1 MKRILSFV
9 LVLALLVSNV
19 VLFSKINSEAA
30 TDSYSGYM
38 ENCGFTWRIDRET
51 RTLTISGEGVM
62 HIGSADYPAWTAYYS
77 DFDYVVVEEGI
88 TSLDDHCFYNLTI
101 KKLTLPSSL
110 EVVRETALYDAEVF
124 EIEIP
129 QKNNLRRFENYSSA
143 SVDFRSTSW
152 FTNQPD
158 GCVYL
163 GDFLLWYKG
172 TAPADTVVEIKE
184 GTRAI
189 NVKAFY
195 GQKGITD
202 FIFCDGIERIG
213 NSAFQNTGWFD
224 KQPNNSLIYIGNVLH
239 TIKGTSYASKLT
251 VKEGTVSISP
261 YAFSNKERYGY
272 IRYKT
277 VEIPSSV
284 KYIDEG
290 AFAQNSL
297 YFEKVIFADNS
308 KLELIDSYAFY
319 SCPKLVPHIP
329 DGVKLIGEYAFCYS
343 TGENTPPDL
352 SIPASV
358 EFIDYMA
365 FHGCLFN
372 KYIVDEHNTN
382 YSNDKNGILFN
393 KDKSVLISVPS
404 AIDMEEYEIDA
415 AVIRIEHHS
424 FYDNETLKT
433 IRIPDTVTEIGYY
446 AFGSSAIENIELAY
460 GLKRIP
466 TYAFSRCD
474 NLLSFVVPRS
484 VEVIEKNAFYNSEIY
499 DIYVPR
505 ETEYIG
511 EYLSNNL
518 FLVMHCYGGTVAE
531 TYATQKSWK
540 IEYIDDPD
548 ISKLTELL
556 NEYRNLNRKN
566 YVEESLASLDEAVA
580 QVDLV
585 TVYYTAEQVAEW
597 KYKISEA
604 FEKIEL
610 LPADYSEIS
619 EMIQRAYSIDR
630 SLYTTE
636 SLAVLDKAVEAVE
649 SDIGIDEQNRVDKF
663 AYDIANALFSLK
675 YLPAN
680 YDSVYCAIEES
691 KKIDRRLYSQE
702 SLTVLDQSISSVNY
716 DLNITEQDKVENYA
730 QRIYSS
736 LDALEYANVILRNE
750 PHGVVVSATTKE
762 LDPDTALTADLKDS
776 SDLHSGNFAVGG
788 TVKSITLYDIN
799 LLLNA
804 EKIQPDGF
812 VTVKIKLP
820 EGVDPNRCKVY
831 HIIDDPVDPLVRY
844 ATTLEGNFIVFET
857 DHFSEFAVIEVET
870 VLSGVSITRMPS
882 KLTYTLNEKVDLTD
896 IEVTALLSDGIS
908 QTITDY
914 DVSSVDTS
922 SVGTKTV
929 TVYYT
934 FGEITKSASFEITV
948 SADKLS
954 ANIICGGEDVTEI
967 NRKVKWYM
975 PYSSESLKL
984 DCNLS
989 VPGNYK
995 IQWSADN
1002 HKVTVDSDGNVTN
1015 KGFFFPRKATVTATV
1030 LDSAGNVVAQD
1041 SVTVR
1046 FYKFSFQLTNI
1057 MSKTI
1062 ANFVFGKRIF

>member
-1 MKRILSFV
+1 MKKFLSFV
-9 LVLALLVSNV
+9 LAFALLVSNV
-19 VLFSKINSEAA
+19 VLFSKINSEAT

-38 ENCGFTWRIDRET
+38 ENCGFIWEIDRET

-62 HIGSADYPAWTAYYS
+62 HIGSTDYPAWTAYYS

-110 EVVRETALYDAEVF
+110 EVIKETSLYDTEVF

-129 QKNNLRRFENYSSA
+129 QKNSLRRFETYSSA

-172 TAPADTVVEIKE
+172 TAPADTVVEIKK

-277 VEIPSSV
+277 VEIPASV

-297 YFEKVIFADNS
+297 YFEKVVFADNS
-308 KLELIDSYAFY
+308 NLELIDSYAFY

-352 SIPASV
+352 NIPASV
-358 EFIDYMA
+358 EFVDYMA

-404 AIDMEEYEIDA
+404 AIDMEEYKIDA

-474 NLLSFVVPRS
+474 NLSTFVVPRS
-484 VEVIEKNAFYNSEIY
+484 VETIEDHAFYASMLDE
-499 DIYVPR
+499 IYVPR

-518 FLVMHCYGGTVAE
+518 FLVMHCYGGSVAE

-540 IEYIDDPD
+540 IEYIGAPD
-548 ISKLTELL
+548 ITNLTTLL
-556 NEYRNLNRKN
+556 EKYKNLDRKN
-566 YVEESLASLDEAVA
+566 YVAESLIPLDNAVS

-585 TVYYTAEQVAEW
+585 TIYYTAEQVDEW
-597 KYKISEA
+597 ENEITEA
-604 FEKIEL
+604 FETLEL
-610 LPADYSEIS
+610 LPADYSKLDVLLK
-619 EMIQRAYSIDR
+619 RVNSIDR
-630 SLYTTE
+630 SLYTAE
-636 SLAVLDKAVEAVE
+636 SLAVLDNAVEAVE
-649 SDIGIDEQNRVDKF
+649 MDVGIDEQHKIEKF
-663 AYDIANALFSLK
+663 AYDITTAFFALE
-675 YLPAN
+675 YLPAD
-680 YDSVYCAIEES
+680 YISVYAAIEES
-691 KKIDRRLYSQE
+691 KTVERRMYSQE
-702 SLTVLDQSISSVNY
+702 SLTVLDQIISSVNY
-716 DLNITEQDKVENYA
+716 DLNITEQDKVEGYA
-730 QRIYSS
+730 QKIYSAIEE
-736 LDALEYANVILRNE
+736 LKYADVILRNE
-750 PHGVVVSATTKE
+750 PHGVIVSASAKE
-762 LDPDTALTADLKDS
+762 IDPDTDLSVDLKDS
-776 SDLHSGNFAVGG
+776 SDLQSGNFAVGG

-804 EKIQPDGF
+804 KKIQPDGF

-857 DHFSEFAVIEVET
+857 DHFSEFAVVEVET
-870 VLSGVSITRMPS
+870 VLSGVSITQMPS
-882 KLTYTLNEKVDLTD
+882 KLVYALNEKIDLTD
-896 IEVTALLSDGIS
+896 MEITALLSDGTS

-934 FGEITKSASFEITV
+934 FGDITKSASFEITV
-948 SADKLS
+948 SADKLA
-954 ANIICGGEDVTEI
+954 ANITCDGNDVTEI
-967 NRKVKWYM
+967 NRKVKWYV

-984 DCNLS
+984 DYNLNI
-989 VPGNYK
+989 PGNYK
-995 IQWSADN
+995 IQWSSDN
-1002 HKVTVDSDGNVTN
+1002 SKVSVDSNGNVTN

-1030 LDSAGNVVAQD
+1030 LDSAGNIIAQD
-1041 SVTVR
+1041 SIVVR

>member
-1 MKRILSFV
+1 M
-9 LVLALLVSNV
+9 
-19 VLFSKINSEAA
+19 
-30 TDSYSGYM
+30 
-38 ENCGFTWRIDRET
+38 
-51 RTLTISGEGVM
+51 
-62 HIGSADYPAWTAYYS
+62 
-77 DFDYVVVEEGI
+77 
-88 TSLDDHCFYNLTI
+88 
-101 KKLTLPSSL
+101 
-110 EVVRETALYDAEVF
+110 
-124 EIEIP
+124 
-129 QKNNLRRFENYSSA
+129 RRFENYSSA

-297 YFEKVIFADNS
+297 YFEKVVFADNS

-352 SIPASV
+352 NIPASV

-382 YSNDKNGILFN
+382 YSNDENGILFN

-404 AIDMEEYEIDA
+404 AIDMEEYEINS
-415 AVIRIEHHS
+415 AVKRIEHHS

-433 IRIPDTVTEIGYY
+433 IRITNTVTEIGYY

-474 NLLSFVVPRS
+474 NLSTFVVPRS
-484 VEVIEKNAFYNSEIY
+484 VEIIEDHAFYASMLDE
-499 DIYVPR
+499 IYVPR

-518 FLVMHCYGGTVAE
+518 FLVMHCYEGSVAE
-531 TYATQKSWK
+531 TYATQKNWK
-540 IEYIDDPD
+540 IEYIDNPN
-548 ISKLTELL
+548 ITVLTALIEK
-556 NEYRNLNRKN
+556 YKNLNRNN
-566 YVEESLASLDEAVA
+566 YVAESLIPLDNAVS

-585 TVYYTAEQVAEW
+585 TIYYTAEQVDEW
-597 KYKISEA
+597 ENEITEA
-604 FEKIEL
+604 FKTLEL
-610 LPADYSEIS
+610 LPADYSKLDVLIK
-619 EMIQRAYSIDR
+619 RVNSIDR
-630 SLYTTE
+630 SLYTAE
-636 SLAVLDKAVEAVE
+636 SLVVLDNAVEAVE
-649 SDIGIDEQNRVDKF
+649 TDIGIDEQDKVDKY
-663 AYDIANALFSLK
+663 AYDIATAFFALE
-675 YLPAN
+675 YLPAD
-680 YDSVYCAIEES
+680 YISVYAAIEES
-691 KKIDRRLYSQE
+691 KTVERRMYSQE
-702 SLTVLDQSISSVNY
+702 SLTVLDQIISSVNY
-716 DLNITEQDKVENYA
+716 DLNITEQDKVEGYA
-730 QRIYSS
+730 QKIYSAIE
-736 LDALEYANVILRNE
+736 ALKFANVILRNE
-750 PHGVVVSATTKE
+750 PHGVIVSASAKE
-762 LDPDTALTADLKDS
+762 IDPDTDLSVDLKDS
-776 SDLHSGNFAVGG
+776 SDLQSGNFAVGG

-799 LLLNA
+799 LILNA
-804 EKIQPDGF
+804 ENTQPNGM

-831 HIIDDPVDPLVRY
+831 HVIDDPVDPLVRY
-844 ATTLEGNFIVFET
+844 STTLEGNFIVFET
-857 DHFSEFAVIEVET
+857 DHFSEFAVVEVET
-870 VLSGVSITRMPS
+870 VLNGVSITQMPS
-882 KLTYTLNEKVDLTD
+882 KLVYALNEKIDLTD
-896 IEVTALLSDGIS
+896 MEITALLSDGTT
-908 QTITDY
+908 QVITDY

-934 FGEITKSASFEITV
+934 FGEITRSASFEITV
-948 SADKLS
+948 SADKLA
-954 ANIICGGEDVTEI
+954 ANITCNGEDISEH
-967 NRKVKWYM
+967 NKKVKWYM

-984 DCNLS
+984 DCDLS
-989 VPGNYK
+989 IPGNYNV
-995 IQWSADN
+995 QWSSDN
-1002 HKVTVDSDGNVTN
+1002 DKVLVDSNGNVTN
-1015 KGFFFPRKATVTATV
+1015 KGFFFPRKATITATV
-1030 LDSAGNVVAQD
+1030 LDSAGNIIAQD
-1041 SVTVR
+1041 SIVVR

>member
-19 VLFSKINSEAA
+19 VLFSKINSEAT

-51 RTLTISGEGVM
+51 RTLTISGEGRM
-62 HIGSADYPAWTAYYS
+62 HIGSTDYPAWIAYY
-77 DFDYVVVEEGI
+77 DEIDYVVVEEGI
-88 TSLDDHCFYNLTI
+88 TLLDNYCFYGLNI
-101 KKLTLPSSL
+101 KKLFLPASL
-110 EVVRETALYDAEVF
+110 EIIDEYVFYDTEVLN
-124 EIEIP
+124 IEIP
-129 QKNNLRRFENYSSA
+129 QKNSLRIVEFESYRN
-143 SVDFRSTSW
+143 DIQSTTW
-152 FTNQPD
+152 FAKQTD
-158 GCVYL
+158 GCIYL
-163 GDFLLWYKG
+163 GDFLFFYKG
-172 TAPADTVVEIKE
+172 TAPADTTIEIKD

-189 NVKAFY
+189 NTLVFG

-202 FIFCDGIERIG
+202 FVFCDSVERIG
-213 NSAFQNTGWFD
+213 TNAFSNTGWYD
-224 KQPNNSLIYIGNVLH
+224 SQPENGLVYAGKVLYKMKGVSSSTTLYIR
-239 TIKGTSYASKLT
+239 
-251 VKEGTVSISP
+251 EGTVSIAQS
-261 YAFSNKERYGY
+261 AFYNKDIRGET
-272 IRYKT
+272 RYKT
-277 VEIPSSV
+277 IVIPSSV
-284 KYIDEG
+284 KYIDAG
-290 AFAQNSL
+290 AFAYNDEFLEKIIFKENSQL
-297 YFEKVIFADNS
+297 ETIEK
-308 KLELIDSYAFY
+308 EAFY
-319 SCPKLVPHIP
+319 KCTKLVPHIP

-474 NLLSFVVPRS
+474 NLSTFVVPRS
-484 VEVIEKNAFYNSEIY
+484 VEIIEDHAFYASMLDE
-499 DIYVPR
+499 IYVPR

-518 FLVMHCYGGTVAE
+518 FLVMHCYEGSVAE

-566 YVEESLASLDEAVA
+566 YVEESLATLDEAVA

-585 TVYYTAEQVAEW
+585 TIYYTAEQVAEW
-597 KYKISEA
+597 EYKISEA

-691 KKIDRRLYSQE
+691 KKVDRRLYSQE

-762 LDPDTALTADLKDS
+762 LDPDTALTVDLKDS
-776 SDLHSGNFAVGG
+776 SDLQSGNFAVGG
-788 TVKSITLYDIN
+788 TVKSITLYDII

-870 VLSGVSITRMPS
+870 VLSGVSITQMPS
-882 KLTYTLNEKVDLTD
+882 KLTYTLNEKIDFTD
-896 IEVTALLSDGIS
+896 MEVTALLSDGTS

-967 NRKVKWYM
+967 NRKVKWYV

-984 DCNLS
+984 DCNMNI
-989 VPGNYK
+989 PGNYK
-995 IQWSADN
+995 IQWSSDN
-1002 HKVTVDSDGNVTN
+1002 SKVSVDSNGNVTN
-1015 KGFFFPRKATVTATV
+1015 RGVFFSRKATITATV

-1062 ANFVFGKRIF
+1062 ANFVFSKKIF

>member
-1 MKRILSFV
+1 MKKIICFV
-9 LVLALLVSNV
+9 LVLSLLTTNII
-19 VLFSKINSEAA
+19 LLSKIDSEAV

-38 ENCGFTWRIDRET
+38 ENCGFIWEIDRET

-62 HIGSADYPAWTAYYS
+62 HIGSTDYPAWTAYYS
-77 DFDYVVVEEGI
+77 DFDYVVVEEGV
-88 TSLDDHCFYNLTI
+88 TSLADHCFYNLTI
-101 KKLTLPSSL
+101 KKLTLPSTL
-110 EVVRETALYDAEVF
+110 EVIRDTSLYDTEVF

-129 QKNNLRRFENYSSA
+129 QKNSLRRFETYSSA

-152 FTNQPD
+152 FANQPD

-172 TAPADTVVEIKE
+172 TASADTVIEIKE

-202 FIFCDGIERIG
+202 FVFCDGIERIG
-213 NSAFQNTGWFD
+213 NSAFQNTGWFE
-224 KQPNNSLIYIGNVLH
+224 KQPNNSLIYIGNVLY
-239 TIKGTSYASKLT
+239 TIKGISYASKLT

-277 VEIPSSV
+277 VEIPASV

-297 YFEKVIFADNS
+297 YFEKVVFAENS

-329 DGVKLIGEYAFCYS
+329 DGVKFIGEYAFCYS

-352 SIPASV
+352 NIPASV

-372 KYIVDEHNTN
+372 KYTVNEYNTN
-382 YSNDKNGILFN
+382 YSNDENGILFN

-404 AIDMEEYEIDA
+404 KVNIDEYEIA
-415 AVIRIEHHS
+415 ETVKRIEHHS

-433 IRIPDTVTEIGYY
+433 IRIPGTVTEIGYY

-518 FLVMHCYGGTVAE
+518 FLVMHCYQGSVAE

-540 IEYIDDPD
+540 IEYINDPD
-548 ISKLTELL
+548 ITNFTALL
-556 NEYRNLNRKN
+556 EKYKNLNRNN
-566 YVEESLASLDEAVA
+566 YVEESLIPLDNAVA

-585 TVYYTAEQVAEW
+585 TIYYTAEQVDEW
-597 KYKISEA
+597 ENEITEA
-604 FEKIEL
+604 FEALEL
-610 LPADYSEIS
+610 LPADYSKLDVLLK
-619 EMIQRAYSIDR
+619 RVNSIDR
-630 SLYTTE
+630 SLYTAE
-636 SLAVLDKAVEAVE
+636 SLAVLDNAVEAVE
-649 SDIGIDEQNRVDKF
+649 TDIGIDEQDKVDKF

-680 YDSVYCAIEES
+680 YDSVYDAVEES
-691 KKIDRRLYSQE
+691 KTVERRMYSQG
-702 SLTVLDQSISSVNY
+702 SLTVLDQSINSVNY
-716 DLNITEQDKVENYA
+716 DLNITQQNIVDGYA
-730 QRIYSS
+730 RKIYSAIE
-736 LDALEYANVILRNE
+736 ALKYADVILRNE
-750 PHGVVVSATTKE
+750 PHGVIVSATAKE
-762 LDPDTALTADLKDS
+762 IDPDTDLSVDLKDS
-776 SDLHSGNFAVGG
+776 SDLQSGNFAVGG

-799 LLLNA
+799 LLLDA

-820 EGVDPNRCKVY
+820 EGIDPNRCKVY
-831 HIIDDPVDPLVRY
+831 HVIDDPVDPLVRY
-844 ATTLEGNFIVFET
+844 ATALEGNFIVFET

-870 VLSGVSITRMPS
+870 VLSGVSITQMSS
-882 KLTYTLNEKVDLTD
+882 KLVYALNEKLDLTD
-896 IEVTALLSDGIS
+896 MKVTALLSDGTS
-908 QTITDY
+908 QTVTDY
-914 DVSSVDTS
+914 DVSGVDTS
-922 SVGTKTV
+922 SVGIKTV

-948 SADKLS
+948 SADKLA
-954 ANIICGGEDVTEI
+954 ANIICGGENVTEI
-967 NRKVKWYM
+967 NRKVKWYV
-975 PYSSESLKL
+975 PYSSESLNL
-984 DCNLS
+984 DCDLS
-989 VPGNYK
+989 LPGNYNVK
-995 IQWSADN
+995 WSSDN
-1002 HKVTVDSDGNVTN
+1002 SKVTVDSNGNVTN
-1015 KGFFFPRKATVTATV
+1015 KGFFFPRKATITATI
-1030 LDSAGNVVAQD
+1030 LDSAGNVIAKD
-1041 SVTVR
+1041 SITVR
-1046 FYKFSFQLTNI
+1046 FYKFSFQLTNV

>member
-1 MKRILSFV
+1 MKKFLSFV
-9 LVLALLVSNV
+9 LVLSLLTADII
-19 VLFSKINSEAA
+19 LFSKINSEAA
-30 TDSYSGYM
+30 TDNYSGYM
-38 ENCGFTWRIDRET
+38 ENCGFTWEIDRET
-51 RTLTISGEGVM
+51 RTLTISGDGIM
-62 HIGSADYPAWTAYYS
+62 HIGSTDYPAWTAYYE

-88 TSLDDHCFYNLTI
+88 TSLADHCFYNLTI
-101 KKLTLPSSL
+101 KKLTLPSTL
-110 EVVRETALYDAEVF
+110 EVIRETSLYDTEVS

-129 QKNNLRRFENYSSA
+129 QKNSLIRFETYSSA

-202 FIFCDGIERIG
+202 FVFCDGIERIG
-213 NSAFQNTGWFD
+213 NSAFQNTGWYNN
-224 KQPNNSLIYIGNVLH
+224 QPNNSLIYIGNVLY
-239 TIKGTSYASKLT
+239 TIKGTSTDSKLT

-277 VEIPSSV
+277 VEIPASV
-284 KYIDEG
+284 RYIDEG

-297 YFEKVIFADNS
+297 YFEEVVFAENS
-308 KLELIDSYAFY
+308 QLELIDSYAFY

-329 DGVKLIGEYAFCYS
+329 DGVKLVGEYAFCYS
-343 TGENTPPDL
+343 TGENTPSAL
-352 SIPASV
+352 NIPASV

-365 FHGCLFN
+365 FHGCLFS
-372 KYIVDEHNTN
+372 KYNVDKQNPN
-382 YSNDKNGILFN
+382 YSNDENGILFN
-393 KDKSVLISVPS
+393 KDKTILLSVPS
-404 AIDMEEYEIDA
+404 TIDLEEYEIA
-415 AVIRIEHHS
+415 ETVKRIEHHS

-446 AFGSSAIENIELAY
+446 AFGSSLVENIELAY
-460 GLKRIP
+460 GIKRIP

-505 ETEYIG
+505 ETIYIG

-518 FLVMHCYGGTVAE
+518 FLTVHCYQGSVAE

-548 ISKLTELL
+548 ITNLRRLL
-556 NEYRNLNRKN
+556 NDYHSLNRKN
-566 YVEESLASLDEAVA
+566 YVEESLISLDEAVA
-580 QVDLV
+580 QVDIV
-585 TVYYTAEQVAEW
+585 TIYYSSEQVAEW
-597 KYKISEA
+597 ETAIIDALGKT
-604 FEKIEL
+604 EL
-610 LPADYSEIS
+610 LPADYSELNALLQKAAS
-619 EMIQRAYSIDR
+619 VDR
-630 SLYTTE
+630 SLYTAE
-636 SLAVLDKAVEAVE
+636 SLAALDKAVEAIE
-649 SDIGIDEQNRVDKF
+649 PDLGIDEQNKIDKF
-663 AYDIANALFSLK
+663 AYDIATAFLALE
-675 YLPAN
+675 YLSAD
-680 YDSVYCAIEES
+680 YSSVYAAIEKS
-691 KKIDRRLYSQE
+691 KKIERRMYSQE
-702 SLTVLDQSISSVNY
+702 SLTVLDQSIKSVNY
-716 DLNITEQDKVENYA
+716 DLNITEQDKVDGYA
-730 QRIYSS
+730 QKIYSAIE
-736 LDALEYANVILRNE
+736 ALQYADVVLRNE
-750 PHGVVVSATTKE
+750 SHGVIVSATAKE
-762 LDPDTALTADLKDS
+762 IDPDTALTVDLKDS
-776 SDLHSGNFAVGG
+776 SDLQSGNFAVGG

-804 EKIQPDGF
+804 EKTQPNGM
-812 VTVKIKLP
+812 VTVKIRIP
-820 EGVDPNRCKVY
+820 DGVNPGRCKVY
-831 HIIDDPVDPLVRY
+831 HVIDDPVDPLVRY
-844 ATTLEGNFIVFET
+844 TTTLEGNFIVFET

-870 VLSGVSITRMPS
+870 VLSGVSITQMPS
-882 KLTYTLNEKVDLTD
+882 KLVYALNEKIDLSD
-896 IEVTALLSDGIS
+896 MEITALLSDGTS
-908 QTITDY
+908 QVITDY

-934 FGEITKSASFEITV
+934 FGEVTKSVSFEISV
-948 SADKLS
+948 SADQLAAAITCNGDDIAEYTK
-954 ANIICGGEDVTEI
+954 
-967 NRKVKWYM
+967 KVKWYM

-989 VPGNYK
+989 VNGNYNVR
-995 IQWSADN
+995 WSSDN
-1002 HKVTVDSDGNVTN
+1002 NKVLVDPNGNVTN
-1015 KGFFFPRKATVTATV
+1015 KGFFFARKATITATV
-1030 LDSAGNVVAQD
+1030 VDSAGNIIAQD
-1041 SVTVR
+1041 SVVVR

-1057 MSKTI
+1057 MSRTI
-1062 ANFVFGKRIF
+1062 ANFVFGKNIF

>member
-1 MKRILSFV
+1 MKKFLSFV
-9 LVLALLVSNV
+9 LILSLLTSNIVLL
-19 VLFSKINSEAA
+19 SKINSEAV
-30 TDSYSGYM
+30 TDNYSGHM
-38 ENCGFTWRIDRET
+38 ENCGFTWEIDRET
-51 RTLTISGEGVM
+51 RTLTISGEGIM
-62 HIGSADYPAWTAYYS
+62 HIGSTDYPAWTAYYE

-88 TSLDDHCFYNLTI
+88 TSLADHCFYNLTI
-101 KKLTLPSSL
+101 KKLTLPSTL
-110 EVVRETALYDAEVF
+110 EVIRDTSLYDTEVF

-129 QKNNLRRFENYSSA
+129 QKNSLRRFETYSSS

-152 FTNQPD
+152 FADQPD

-172 TAPADTVVEIKE
+172 TAPDDTIIEIKE

-195 GQKGITD
+195 GQKGIID
-202 FIFCDGIERIG
+202 FVFCEGIERIG
-213 NSAFQNTGWFD
+213 NSAFQNTGWYNN
-224 KQPNNSLIYIGNVLH
+224 QPNNSLIYIGNVLH
-239 TIKGTSYASKLT
+239 TIKGTSTASKLT
-251 VKEGTVSISP
+251 IKEGTVSISP

-277 VEIPSSV
+277 VEIPASV

-297 YFEKVIFADNS
+297 YFEKVVFAENS
-308 KLELIDSYAFY
+308 RLELIDSYAFY

-329 DGVKLIGEYAFCYS
+329 DGVKLIGEYAFSYS
-343 TGENTPPDL
+343 TGENTPAVLD
-352 SIPASV
+352 IPASV

-372 KYIVDEHNTN
+372 KYNVDEQNAN
-382 YSNDKNGILFN
+382 YSNDENGILFN
-393 KDKSVLISVPS
+393 KDKSVLLSVPS
-404 AIDMEEYEIDA
+404 AIDIEEYEIA
-415 AVIRIEHHS
+415 ETVKRIEHHS

-433 IRIPDTVTEIGYY
+433 IRIPNTVTEIGYY

-484 VEVIEKNAFYNSEIY
+484 VEVIEKNAFYNSELY

-505 ETEYIG
+505 ETIYIG

-518 FLVMHCYGGTVAE
+518 FLTVHCYQGSVAE
-531 TYATQKSWK
+531 TYATQKNWK
-540 IEYIDDPD
+540 IEYINDPD
-548 ISKLTELL
+548 ITNLTALL
-556 NEYRNLNRKN
+556 EKYKNINRNN
-566 YVEESLASLDEAVA
+566 YVEESLIPLDNAVA

-585 TVYYTAEQVAEW
+585 TIYYTAEQVTEW
-597 KYKISEA
+597 ENAIIDA

-610 LPADYSEIS
+610 LPADYSELNIL
-619 EMIQRAYSIDR
+619 IQKVISIDR
-630 SLYTTE
+630 SLYTQE
-636 SLAVLDKAVEAVE
+636 SLERLDKALAAVKP
-649 SDIGIDEQNRVDKF
+649 DVGIDEQDKVDKY
-663 AYDIANALFSLK
+663 AYDIATAFFSLE

-680 YDSVYCAIEES
+680 YDSVYAAIEES
-691 KKIDRRLYSQE
+691 NKVERRMYSQE
-702 SLTVLDQSISSVNY
+702 SLTVLDQSINSVNY
-716 DLNITEQDKVENYA
+716 DLNITEQNIVDGYA
-730 QRIYSS
+730 QKIYSAIEE
-736 LDALEYANVILRNE
+736 LKYADIILRNE
-750 PHGVVVSATTKE
+750 PHGVIVSATAKE
-762 LDPDTALTADLKDS
+762 IDPDTDLSVDLKDS
-776 SDLHSGNFAVGG
+776 SDLQSGNFAVGG

-799 LLLNA
+799 LILNA
-804 EKIQPDGF
+804 EKTQPNGM

-820 EGVDPNRCKVY
+820 EGVDPKRCKVY
-831 HIIDDPVDPLVRY
+831 HVIDDPVDPLVRY
-844 ATTLEGNFIVFET
+844 STTLEGNFIVFET

-870 VLSGVSITRMPS
+870 VLNGVSITQMPS
-882 KLTYTLNEKVDLTD
+882 KLVYALNEKIDLTD
-896 IEVTALLSDGIS
+896 MEITALLSDGTS
-908 QTITDY
+908 QIITDY

-934 FGEITKSASFEITV
+934 YGEITKSASFEITV
-948 SADKLS
+948 SADKLA
-954 ANIICGGEDVTEI
+954 ANIICNGEDVTEI
-967 NRKVKWYM
+967 NKKIKWYM

-984 DCNLS
+984 DCDLS
-989 VPGNYK
+989 IPGNYNV
-995 IQWSADN
+995 QWSSDN
-1002 HKVTVDSDGNVTN
+1002 SKVTVNSNGNVTN
-1015 KGFFFPRKATVTATV
+1015 KGFFFPRKAKITATV
-1030 LDSAGNVVAQD
+1030 LDSAGNIIAQD
-1041 SVTVR
+1041 SIVVR

-1062 ANFVFGKRIF
+1062 TNFVFGKKLF

>member
-1 MKRILSFV
+1 MKKIISFI
-9 LVLALLVSNV
+9 LALSLLATNFIF
-19 VLFSKINSEAA
+19 LSKIDSEAA
-30 TDSYSGYM
+30 TDTYSGYM
-38 ENCGFTWRIDRET
+38 ENCGFTWEIDRET

-62 HIGSADYPAWTAYYS
+62 HIGSTDYPAWTAYYN

-88 TSLDDHCFYNLTI
+88 TSLADHCFYNLTI

-110 EVVRETALYDAEVF
+110 EVIRETSLYDTEVF

-129 QKNNLRRFENYSSA
+129 QKNSLSRFETYSSA

-152 FTNQPD
+152 FKNQPD

-189 NVKAFY
+189 NFKAFY

-202 FIFCDGIERIG
+202 FIFCDETERIG

-224 KQPNNSLIYIGNVLH
+224 KQPNNSLIYIGNVLY

-251 VKEGTVSISP
+251 IKEGTVSISP

-277 VEIPSSV
+277 VEIPASV

-297 YFEKVIFADNS
+297 YFEKVVFAENS
-308 KLELIDSYAFY
+308 QLELIDSYAFY

-329 DGVKLIGEYAFCYS
+329 DGIKNIGEYAFCYS
-343 TGENTPPDL
+343 TGENTPPNL
-352 SIPASV
+352 NIPASV

-372 KYIVDEHNTN
+372 KYNVDKQNPN
-382 YSNDKNGILFN
+382 YSNDENGILFN

-404 AIDMEEYEIDA
+404 KVNIDEYEIA
-415 AVIRIEHHS
+415 ETVKRIEHHS
-424 FYDNETLKT
+424 FYENETLKK
-433 IRIPDTVTEIGYY
+433 IKIPSTVTEIGYY
-446 AFGSSAIENIELAY
+446 AFGSAAVENIELAY
-460 GLKRIP
+460 GIKRIP

-531 TYATQKSWK
+531 TYASQKSWK

-566 YVEESLASLDEAVA
+566 YVEESLIPLDKAVN

-585 TVYYTAEQVAEW
+585 TIYYTSEQ
-597 KYKISEA
+597 ISNWENDIEEA
-604 FEKIEL
+604 FKIIEL

-619 EMIQRAYSIDR
+619 EMIQKAYSIDR
-630 SLYTTE
+630 SLYTAE
-636 SLAVLDKAVEAVE
+636 SLAALDKAIEEVETDV
-649 SDIGIDEQNRVDKF
+649 GIDEQDKVNKF
-663 AYDIANALFSLK
+663 AYNIANALFLLE

-680 YDSVYCAIEES
+680 YDSVYAAIEKS
-691 KKIDRRLYSQE
+691 KTIDRRVYSQE
-702 SLTVLDQSISSVNY
+702 SLTVLDQIINSVNY
-716 DLNITEQDKVENYA
+716 DLNITEQEKVDGFA
-730 QRIYSS
+730 QKIYSAIE
-736 LDALEYANVILRNE
+736 ALKYADVILRNE
-750 PHGVVVSATTKE
+750 PYGVIVSATAKE
-762 LDPDTALTADLKDS
+762 IDPETALSVDLKDS
-776 SDLHSGNFAVGG
+776 SDLQSGNFAVGG

-799 LLLNA
+799 LMLNA
-804 EKIQPDGF
+804 EKTQPNGF
-812 VTVKIKLP
+812 VTVKIRLP
-820 EGVDPNRCKVY
+820 EGVDPGRCKVY
-831 HIIDDPVDPLVRY
+831 HVIDDPVDPLVRY

-870 VLSGVSITRMPS
+870 VLNGISITQMPT
-882 KLTYTLNEKVDLTD
+882 KLTYALNEKIDLTGME
-896 IEVTALLSDGIS
+896 ITALMSDGTS
-908 QTITDY
+908 QIITAY

-929 TVYYT
+929 TFYYT

-948 SADKLS
+948 SADKLT
-954 ANIICGGEDVTEI
+954 ANIICGGEKLTEI
-967 NRKVKWYM
+967 NKKVKWYM

-984 DCNLS
+984 DCDLNIT
-989 VPGNYK
+989 GNYK
-995 IQWSADN
+995 IEWNSDN
-1002 HKVTVDSDGNVTN
+1002 SKVIVDSDGNVTN
-1015 KGFFFPRKATVTATV
+1015 KGFFFPRKATITATV
-1030 LDSAGNVVAQD
+1030 FDSAGNVIAQD
-1041 SVTVR
+1041 SVAVR